1 MYGMIHSYVG
11 ALGGIRV
18 VDAASFIAGPLAAT
32 MLGELGADVVKL
44 EFGPGD
50 PLRRVGGI
58 LGDDSSATFAY
69 ANRGKRGIQ
78 VDPAEP
84 EGREAIAGLV
94 AGSDVLFHNQRLDAA
109 TRLGLDAAPVV
120 VEIAAFGHTGPY
132 ADRPALDP
140 IVQAMSG
147 IAALTGDREGE
158 PHRAAAPV
166 VDVATA
172 ATAAFG
178 ALGALRE
185 HERTGEPVRVTV
197 SLFEVGLMMNCSNF
211 AMASAAGAPLE
222 RLGNASHALLADQFA
237 ARDGLV
243 WLAVWDDRQW
253 RRMCE
258 LLGLG
263 DLGGSERY
271 ASNAARVEHQ
281 DELRARLARAIEG
294 WLAEEV
300 RAALSAAGI
309 PVAITLGLDEVVRD
323 PHVRA
328 TGAMRTETRLEGPD
342 LTLPAGPLR
351 FDGARPEQG
360 RPAPRLGEH
369 TGQLLA
375 ELRD

>member
-1 MYGMIHSYVG
+1 VAPLS
-11 ALGGIRV
+11 AIRV

-32 MLGELGADVVKL
+32 MLGDLGADVVKL
-44 EFGPGD
+44 EFGEGD
-50 PLRRVGGI
+50 PLRRVGGS
-58 LGDDSSATFAY
+58 LGEDSSATFAY
-69 ANRGKRGIQ
+69 ANRGKRGIR
-78 VDPAEP
+78 VDPADP
-84 EGREAIAGLV
+84 EGRAAIAGLV
-94 AGSDVLFHNQRLDAA
+94 GSADVLFHNQRPDSAA
-109 TRLGLDAAPVV
+109 RLGLDRAPVV
-120 VEIAAFGHTGPY
+120 VEITAFGHTGPY

-147 IAALTGDREGE
+147 IAAMTGEPDGD

-185 HERTGEPVRVTV
+185 HERTGEPVRVTA
-197 SLFEVGLMMNCSNF
+197 SLLEVGLMLNCSNF
-211 AMASAAGAPLE
+211 AMASAAGGSLE

-253 RRMCE
+253 RRLCE
-258 LLGLG
+258 LLRLG
-263 DLGGSERY
+263 DLAGSERY
-271 ASNAARVEHQ
+271 AGNAARVEHQ
-281 DELRARLARAIEG
+281 EELRARLAEAISA
-294 WLAEEV
+294 WLAEEL

-309 PVAITLGLDEVVRD
+309 PTAITLGLDEVGRD

-328 TGAMRTETRLEGPD
+328 TGALRTETRLAGPD
-342 LTLPAGPLR
+342 LALPAGPLR
-351 FDGARPEQG
+351 FDGERPEQE

-369 TGQLLA
+369 TA
-375 ELRD
+375 ELLTELGEP

>member
-1 MYGMIHSYVG
+1 
-11 ALGGIRV
+11 V

-32 MLGELGADVVKL
+32 MLGDLGADVVKL
-44 EFGPGD
+44 ELGFGD

-58 LGDDSSATFAY
+58 TDDDSSATFAY
-69 ANRGKRGIQ
+69 ANRGKRGIWI
-78 VDPAEP
+78 DPGDP
-84 EGREAIAGLV
+84 EGREAIGALV
-94 AGSDVLFHNQRLDAA
+94 ESADVLFHNQRPDSAA
-109 TRLGLDAAPVV
+109 RLGLDAAPVV
-120 VEIAAFGHTGPY
+120 VEITAFGRTGPY

-147 IAALTGDREGE
+147 IAALTGDPSGE
-158 PHRAAAPV
+158 PRRAAAPV

-185 HERTGEPVRVTV
+185 HERTGDPVRVTV

-211 AMASAAGAPLE
+211 AMASAAGPIE

-253 RRMCE
+253 RRLCE
-258 LLGLG
+258 LLRLG
-263 DLGGSERY
+263 DLGTNERY
-271 ASNAARVEHQ
+271 AGNAARVEHQ
-281 DELRARLARAIEG
+281 EELRTWLAQAIEG
-294 WLAEEV
+294 WLAEEL
-300 RAALSAAGI
+300 RAALSAAAI
-309 PVAITLGLDEVVRD
+309 PAAITLELDEVIRD

-351 FDGARPEQG
+351 FDDARPEQG

-369 TGQLLA
+369 TGELLA
-375 ELRD
+375 ELRER

>member
-1 MYGMIHSYVG
+1 
-11 ALGGIRV
+11 V

-32 MLGELGADVVKL
+32 MLGDLGADVVKL
-44 EFGPGD
+44 ELGPGD

-58 LGDDSSATFAY
+58 LGDDTSATFAY
-69 ANRGKRGIQ
+69 ANRGKRGIRL
-78 VDPAEP
+78 DPGDP
-84 EGREAIAGLV
+84 EGREAIAALV
-94 AGSDVLFHNQRLDAA
+94 DSADVLFHNQRPDSAA
-109 TRLGLDAAPVV
+109 RLRLDAAPVV

-147 IAALTGDREGE
+147 IAALTGEREGE

-185 HERTGEPVRVTV
+185 HERTGEPVRVTI

-211 AMASAAGAPLE
+211 AMASVAGPLE

-237 ARDGLV
+237 VRDGLV

-253 RRMCE
+253 RRLCG

-263 DLGGSERY
+263 ELGDDERY
-271 ASNAARVEHQ
+271 AGNAARVEHQ
-281 DELRARLARAIEG
+281 EELRARLAQALEP
-294 WLAEEV
+294 WLAEDL
-300 RAALSAAGI
+300 RAALTAAGI

-328 TGAMRTETRLEGPD
+328 TGALSTETRLEGPD

-351 FDGARPEQG
+351 FDGARPEQS
-360 RPAPRLGEH
+360 RPAPSLGEH
-369 TGQLLA
+369 TSELLT
-375 ELRD
+375 ELRER